1 MKKNIQRSI
10 FAATIF
16 LLLVSGSCKKN
27 GGDPAPPSPPDT
39 EEVESPVSMNN
50 VVGVDQFGRSFGT
63 VSSYKTDKKVGM
75 FFWLWIGQP
84 YASNIYDATKILAMP
99 NGLRLLTDPGFQNDA
114 ISPNG
119 QAHFWGEPVWGYYNS
134 DDVWVMRK
142 QVEMMTTAGVD
153 FIFFD
158 ATNGFTY
165 KSVYEKLLGVI
176 NEYQQRGWNPPRI
189 AFYTHSRSLQTI
201 REIYRDLYQAKT
213 FPDTWYKVD
222 GKPMIIGY
230 TDPADDLKEAQVRG
244 DNTYTPGTLSG
255 EILSFFHF
263 EYPQWPSEPFFAN
276 GFPWVEWTF
285 PQPLHNKTM
294 NVTVASHP
302 SVPMSF
308 SLTKGLIN
316 WGRGWDPD
324 TKTNNANDVDKGT
337 FFQRQ
342 WNHAIATNPDVI
354 AVGGWN
360 EWIAYKQPYWDELV
374 MVDAVNKEY
383 SRDIEPMNGGYEDAF
398 YLQLIRNIRRYKGV
412 NNAVTRAKKKAIDIN
427 AGTSQWKDLP
437 AIAVNINTERSSRNG
452 YGASQK
458 ILYSSPAPANLIR
471 DIKVAHDDKNVYF
484 FVRYKSKISTPSG
497 ANWMNI
503 FIGTG
508 EPSSKGWESYDYR
521 IGASFSGGNASIGKL
536 SADFS
541 TTSAGSAKYVLT
553 DDILQI
559 EIPRSSIGLGSGNK
573 FYFKVAAGIEDPSK
587 IMSYY
592 TSGVSMPMGRLSY
605 MYEFE

>member
-1 MKKNIQRSI
+1 MKKITQQI
-10 FAATIF
+10 I
-16 LLLVSGSCKKN
+16 LVIAIVLPMLISSCKKN
-27 GGDPAPPSPPDT
+27 DAPEPPSPPDQ
-39 EEVESPVSMNN
+39 EEVESVVSMNN
-50 VVGVDQFGRSFGT
+50 VVGVDQFGRSFNT
-63 VSSYKTDKKVGM
+63 VSSFKKDKKVGM

-84 YASNIYDATKILAMP
+84 FASNAYDATKILAMP
-99 NGLRLLTDPGFQNDA
+99 NGLRLLTDPSFQNEA

-119 QAHFWGEPVWGYYNS
+119 QAHFWGEPLWGYYNS

-165 KSVYEKLLGVI
+165 KTVYEKLLGVI
-176 NEYQQRGWNPPRI
+176 HDYQQRGWNPPKI
-189 AFYTHSRSLQTI
+189 AFYTHSRSFQTI
-201 REIYRDLYQAKT
+201 REIYRDLYKSNL
-213 FPDTWYKVD
+213 FPDTWYKVND
-222 GKPMIIGY
+222 KPMIIGY
-230 TDPADDLKEAQVRG
+230 TDPADDLKEAKVRG
-244 DNTYTPGTLSG
+244 DDTYTPGILSA

-263 EYPQWPSEPFFAN
+263 EYPQWPSEPFFPN

-285 PQPLHNKTM
+285 PQPLHTKTM

-324 TKTNNANDVDKGT
+324 TKTNNTSGVDKGT

-342 WNHAIATNPDVI
+342 WDHAIATNPDVI
-354 AVGGWN
+354 SVGGWN

-383 SRDIEPMNGGYEDAF
+383 SRDIEPMTGGYEDAF
-398 YLQLIRNIRRYKGV
+398 YLQLIRNIRRYKGLNTAV
-412 NNAVTRAKKKAIDIN
+412 NRAKKKTIN
-427 AGTSQWKDLP
+427 IGAGTSQWKDLP
-437 AIAVNINTERSSRNG
+437 AIAVNINTERISRNA
-452 YGASQK
+452 YGATQK
-458 ILYSSPAPANLIR
+458 LLYSAPAPVNLLR
-471 DIKVAHDDKNVYF
+471 DIKVAHDEKNIYF
-484 FVRYKSKISTPSG
+484 FVRCKSKISNPSA
-497 ANWMNI
+497 ANWINI
-503 FIGTG
+503 FIGSG
-508 EPSSKGWESYDYR
+508 EPASKAWESYDYR
-521 IGASFSGGNASIGKL
+521 IGAGFSNGVATIGKL
-536 SADFS
+536 AADFS
-541 TTSAGSAKYVLT
+541 ATSSGNAKYVLA

-559 EIPRSSIGLGSGNK
+559 EVPRSAIGLDPGNK
-573 FYFKVAAGIEDPSK
+573 FYFKVAAGVDDPSK